1 MGGGRARSRV
11 AAVGAAPPLVPDYW
25 SRAKRS
31 LARRDP
37 VLAQVIRAHP
47 GTALRGRGDAFQT
60 LARSIVGQQIS
71 VKAADS
77 VWRRFF
83 DAVGAVQPAAVLR
96 TGVHTLRNCGLSQ
109 RKVEYLIEIATQ
121 FSSGAVDPLTWA
133 VLDDE
138 TIIEQLVRVRG
149 VGRWTAEMVL
159 IFGLLR
165 PNVLPLDD
173 LGLQRAVGLRYFSGR
188 RVSVGT
194 LRRLALNWEPWR
206 SVATW
211 YLWRSLD
218 PVPVEY

>member
-1 MGGGRARSRV
+1 MI
-11 AAVGAAPPLVPDYW
+11 PHYW
-25 SRAKRS
+25 SKAKRS

-37 VLAQVIRAHP
+37 VLATIIRAHP
-47 GTALRGRGDAFQT
+47 SVALRCRGDAFQT

-77 VWRRFF
+77 VWRRFSET
-83 DAVGAVQPAAVLR
+83 VVAVQPAMVRETGAARLR
-96 TGVHTLRNCGLSQ
+96 DCGLSQ
-109 RKVEYLIEIATQ
+109 RKVEYLIDLAGQ
-121 FSSGAVDPLTWA
+121 FASGAVDPADWA

-138 TIIEQLVRVRG
+138 TVIEQLMRVRG

-173 LGLQRAVGLRYFSGR
+173 LGLQRAVGLCYFAGR
-188 RVSVGT
+188 RVSART
-194 LRRLALNWEPWR
+194 IRRLALNWEPWR

>member
-1 MGGGRARSRV
+1 LI
-11 AAVGAAPPLVPDYW
+11 PHYW

-37 VLAQVIRAHP
+37 VLASIIRAHP
-47 GTALRGRGDAFQT
+47 SAALRCRGDAFQT

-77 VWRRFF
+77 VWRRLSE
-83 DAVGAVQPAAVLR
+83 AVVAVRPSTVLETGATKLR
-96 TGVHTLRNCGLSQ
+96 DCGLSQ
-109 RKVEYLIEIATQ
+109 RKVEYLIDLAGQ
-121 FSSGAVDPLTWA
+121 FASGAVDPAAWT

-138 TIIEQLVRVRG
+138 TVIEELTRVRG

-165 PNVLPLDD
+165 PNVLPLAD
-173 LGLQRAVGLRYFSGR
+173 LGLQRAVGTSYFAGR
-188 RVSVGT
+188 RVSART
-194 LRRLALNWEPWR
+194 IHRLALNWEPWR

>member
-1 MGGGRARSRV
+1 
-11 AAVGAAPPLVPDYW
+11 VGTRGQESVVPEYW

-31 LARRDP
+31 IARRDP
-37 VLAQVIRAHP
+37 VLAGIIRAYP
-47 GTALRGRGDAFQT
+47 GIVLRGRGDAFQT

-77 VWRRFF
+77 VWRRFSEEV
-83 DAVGAVQPAAVLR
+83 AVVHPDAVLR
-96 TGVHTLRNCGLSQ
+96 ASIPTLRSCGLSE
-109 RKVEYLIEIATQ
+109 RKAEYLIEIAGH
-121 FSSGAVDPLTWA
+121 FASGSVDPARWA
-133 VLDDE
+133 GLDDQ
-138 TIIEQLVRVRG
+138 TVIEQLIQVRG

-173 LGLQRAVGLRYFSGR
+173 IGLQRAVGLRYFAGR
-188 RVSVGT
+188 RVSART
-194 LRRLALNWEPWR
+194 ISRLAKNWEPWR

>member
-1 MGGGRARSRV
+1 LI
-11 AAVGAAPPLVPDYW
+11 PHYW
-25 SRAKRS
+25 SKAKRS

-37 VLAQVIRAHP
+37 VLASIIRAHP
-47 GTALRGRGDAFQT
+47 NVALRCRGDAFQT

-77 VWRRFF
+77 VWQRFTET
-83 DAVGAVQPAAVLR
+83 VVAVQPAMVLK
-96 TGVHTLRNCGLSQ
+96 TGTARLRDCGLSQ
-109 RKVEYLIEIATQ
+109 RKVEYLIDLAGQ
-121 FSSGAVDPLTWA
+121 FAGGAVDPADWTE
-133 VLDDE
+133 LDDE
-138 TIIEQLVRVRG
+138 TVIEQLTRVRG

-173 LGLQRAVGLRYFSGR
+173 LGLQRAVGLCYFAGR
-188 RVSVGT
+188 RVSART
-194 LRRLALNWEPWR
+194 IRRLALNWEPWR

>member
-1 MGGGRARSRV
+1 MI
-11 AAVGAAPPLVPDYW
+11 PYYW
-25 SRAKRS
+25 STAKRS
-31 LARRDP
+31 LARRDR
-37 VLAQVIRAHP
+37 VLASIIRAHP
-47 GTALRGRGDAFQT
+47 GAALRCRGDAFQT

-77 VWRRFF
+77 VWRRFSET
-83 DAVGAVQPAAVLR
+83 VVAVQPARVLE
-96 TGVHTLRNCGLSQ
+96 TGAAGLRDCGLSQ
-109 RKVEYLIEIATQ
+109 RKVEYLIDLAGK
-121 FSSGAVDPLTWA
+121 FASGAVDPAVWT

-138 TIIEQLVRVRG
+138 TVIEQLTRVRG

-173 LGLQRAVGLRYFSGR
+173 LGLQRAVGLRYFAGR
-188 RVSVGT
+188 RVSART
-194 LRRLALNWEPWR
+194 IRRLALKWEPWR

>member
-1 MGGGRARSRV
+1 VRHRRIP
-11 AAVGAAPPLVPDYW
+11 GASGLMPDYW

-31 LARRDP
+31 LVLRDP
-37 VLAQVIRAHP
+37 VLAAIIRAHP
-47 GTALRGRGDAFQT
+47 RVALRSRGDAFQT

-71 VKAADS
+71 VKAADRI
-77 VWRRFF
+77 WQRFF
-83 DAVGAVQPAAVLR
+83 DVVVSVQPRAVLDA
-96 TGVHTLRNCGLSQ
+96 GALRLQASGLSR
-109 RKVEYLIEIATQ
+109 RKAEYLVELAEH
-121 FSSGAVDPLTWA
+121 FASGAVNPAEWA

-138 TIIEQLVRVRG
+138 AVIGQLTRVRG

-173 LGLQRAVGLRYFSGR
+173 LGLQRAVGRHYFSGR
-188 RVSVGT
+188 RVSPRT
-194 LRRLALNWEPWR
+194 IRRLGFNWEPWR

>member
-1 MGGGRARSRV
+1 MEGDSLFR
-11 AAVGAAPPLVPDYW
+11 VPDYW
-25 SRAKRS
+25 TRAKRNLS
-31 LARRDP
+31 RRDP
-37 VLAQVIRAHP
+37 VLAAIIRAHP
-47 GTALRGRGDAFQT
+47 AAALRSRGDAFQT

-77 VWRRFF
+77 VWRRFL
-83 DAVGAVQPAAVLR
+83 DVVVTVQPAAVLA
-96 TGVHTLRNCGLSQ
+96 TEGPVLRGCGLSQ
-109 RKVEYLIEIATQ
+109 RKAEYLMEIAGL
-121 FSSGAVDPLTWA
+121 FVSGTVNPDEWGT
-133 VLDDE
+133 LDDE
-138 TIIEQLVRVRG
+138 MVIEQLVRVRG

-173 LGLQRAVGLRYFSGR
+173 VGLRRAVGLKYFAGR
-188 RVSVGT
+188 QVSNRT
-194 LRRLALNWEPWR
+194 ISKLARNWEPWR

>member
-1 MGGGRARSRV
+1 MAGVRARVRKRTSSVFRI
-11 AAVGAAPPLVPDYW
+11 PDFW
-25 SRAKRS
+25 SRARRS
-31 LARRDP
+31 LSQRDP
-37 VLAQVIRAHP
+37 VLAGIIRAHP
-47 GTALRGRGDAFQT
+47 AAALRARGDPFQT

-77 VWRRFF
+77 VWRRFL
-83 DAVGAVQPAAVLR
+83 DAVVTVRPAAVLG
-96 TGVHTLRNCGLSQ
+96 TEAPTLRNCGLSQ
-109 RKVEYLIEIATQ
+109 RKVEYLMEIARQ
-121 FSSGAVDPLTWA
+121 FANGAVNPGEWDM
-133 VLDDE
+133 LDDE
-138 TIIEQLVRVRG
+138 TVIEQLVRVRG

-173 LGLQRAVGLRYFSGR
+173 LGLQRAVSLQYFAGR
-188 RVSVGT
+188 RVSMRT
-194 LRRLALNWEPWR
+194 IEKLARNWQPWR